1 MKPDSRPRVL
11 VVDDLKTNRFLL
23 EEALA
28 ESGIEVLAAEGGN
41 RALEIVSASQPEVV
55 LIDFQMPGLNGA
67 VTARRI
73 KQQAAQGGAPFSY
86 VILMSGYR
94 EVEDRELADC
104 AADRFLARPFAV
116 EELRA
121 AVDEG
126 LRVARERRAAAHH
139 LRNQ

>member
-1 MKPDSRPRVL
+1 M
-11 VVDDLKTNRFLL
+11 
-23 EEALA
+23 
-28 ESGIEVLAAEGGN
+28 
-41 RALEIVSASQPEVV
+41 
-55 LIDFQMPGLNGA
+55 
-67 VTARRI
+67 
-73 KQQAAQGGAPFSY
+73 
-86 VILMSGYR
+86 ILMSGYR
-94 EVEDRELADC
+94 EIEDRELADC